1 MLLIL
6 HLFPKQEKKW
16 LSWEIKTKT
25 KGLFFILCCFV
36 FNSKKKFLLRLDLS
50 SAIMSKYILDKVLS
64 VDVYTLKW
72 YWTLEI

>member
-16 LSWEIKTKT
+16 LGWEIKTKN
-25 KGLFFILCCFV
+25 KGLFLFCFV
-36 FNSKKKFLLRLDLS
+36 LFLIKNKKFLLRLDLS
-50 SAIMSKYILDKVLS
+50 SAIMAKYILDKVLS
-64 VDVYTLKW
+64 VNVYTLEW